1 MLFGHTRWLR
11 AVVNVVKAVKRLDAS
26 LLEALVVQHPIPVV
40 IRARP
45 FSREPRRRTWK
56 SKI

>member
-11 AVVNVVKAVKRLDAS
+11 AVVNVVKAVKRFDVSLFDAP
-26 LLEALVVQHPIPVV
+26 VVQPVPVV

>member
-11 AVVNVVKAVKRLDAS
+11 AVVNVVKAVKRFDVS
-26 LLEALVVQHPIPVV
+26 LFDALVVQHPVPVV

-45 FSREPRRRTWK
+45 FSREPRRRTWT
-56 SKI
+56 SRI